1 MKKTRQQTIILN
13 GKELQIRKTKKGGNL
28 NYSKKCIHCENNF
41 VSVRS
46 TALYCS
52 DACRIYNHQENKR
65 IEERKMRIEMMKK
78 YLKSI
83 RK

>member
-1 MKKTRQQTIILN
+1 MKKRTQQTIILN
-13 GKELQIRKTKKGGNL
+13 GKELQIRNTKKGGNL
-28 NYSKKCIHCENNF
+28 NYSKRCINCEKNF

-52 DACRIYNHQENKR
+52 DACRIDNHKENKR
-65 IEERKMRIEMMKK
+65 IEERERRMELMKK
-78 YLKSI
+78 YLKTI